1 MQLENTGFTNFKHR
15 SIIKIHLRF
24 ISIFETEKLKMNQKK
39 LEIEQEINGNNLIY
53 KKVNKKTSNNFKKF
67 KTKRSFR
74 GNSGVV
80 ALNDPFEEQI
90 NLKMR
95 LIILMSILS
104 QKTEIEKEEKELTN
118 KNADRLL
125 KGSQKVPNGF
135 ECKMV
140 SLEKQTQRGGI
151 KILIFK
157 RMLQRLPVALAQA
170 EALNIYM
177 KTY

>member
-1 MQLENTGFTNFKHR
+1 
-15 SIIKIHLRF
+15 
-24 ISIFETEKLKMNQKK
+24 
-39 LEIEQEINGNNLIY
+39 
-53 KKVNKKTSNNFKKF
+53 
-67 KTKRSFR
+67 
-74 GNSGVV
+74 
-80 ALNDPFEEQI
+80 
-90 NLKMR
+90 
-95 LIILMSILS
+95 MSILS

-118 KNADRLL
+118 NNADRLL

-151 KILIFK
+151 KILILK